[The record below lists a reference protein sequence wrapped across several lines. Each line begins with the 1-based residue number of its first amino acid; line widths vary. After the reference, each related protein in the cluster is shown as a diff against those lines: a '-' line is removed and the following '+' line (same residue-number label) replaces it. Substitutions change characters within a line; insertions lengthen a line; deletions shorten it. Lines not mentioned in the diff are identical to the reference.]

1 MYCPN
6 CAATI
11 DGVKFCRSCGSNVSL
26 IPQAM
31 SGQLPQSDDA
41 KDKWRQGHHH
51 WDWGHHRQLKREP
64 SIERA
69 MSCFFSGM
77 GFLLAAMFVVFFS
90 PSGFRWGWAFLFPA
104 FGLFGAGVGQ
114 YLQLKE
120 QQRQQ
125 RQLNQPEAR
134 PAADQP
140 SGQSP
145 MLSAPTTSELIKPP
159 SVSEHTTRRLE

>member
-41 KDKWRQGHHH
+41 KDKLRQGHHH

-120 QQRQQ
+120 LQRQQ
-125 RQLNQPEAR
+125 RPLNQPEAR

>member
-6 CAATI
+6 CAASI

-26 IPQAM
+26 VPQAM

-51 WDWGHHRQLKREP
+51 LDWGHRRHLKEEP

-69 MSCFFSGM
+69 VSEFFSGI
-77 GFLLAAMFVVFFS
+77 GFLLAAMFAVFS
-90 PSGFRWGWAFLFPA
+90 PPDSFGVGVFISGLR
-104 FGLFGAGVGQ
+104 LFGAGVGQ

-120 QQRQQ
+120 QQREQAS
-125 RQLNQPEAR
+125 LN
-134 PAADQP
+134 
-140 SGQSP
+140 
-145 MLSAPTTSELIKPP
+145 PP
-159 SVSEHTTRRLE
+159 GGSTRRLSAVRTISQALRSHNIRTH